1 MNAKIFIFLAAIL
14 IATCGAATV
23 TGAQTMKNEGLKESG
38 SMKIRLRVNDKIITA
53 TMIDSKTTRDFISL
67 LPLTLTMNDLFR
79 REKYAHIP
87 KAISTAE
94 KRSFTY
100 EVGDIIYWS
109 PGPDVAIYY
118 RQDGERI
125 PAPGIIVIGK
135 IDSGVESLNVSGS
148 VKVTIE
154 LIK

>member
-1 MNAKIFIFLAAIL
+1 MKKKLRMILAVIFISVFS
-14 IATCGAATV
+14 IATIS
-23 TGAQTMKNEGLKESG
+23 GAQTMKHEGLKKSDRI
-38 SMKIRLRVNDKIITA
+38 KIRLRVNDKIITA

-67 LPLTLTMNDLFR
+67 LPQTLAMNDLFR
-79 REKYAHIP
+79 REKYAHLP
-87 KAISTAE
+87 KAISTE
-94 KRSFTY
+94 GVRVHTY
-100 EVGDIIYWS
+100 EVGEIVYWS

-135 IDSGVESLNVSGS
+135 IDSGVESLNVAGS

>member
-1 MNAKIFIFLAAIL
+1 MKTKISMVLAVMFISVFSV
-14 IATCGAATV
+14 ATIS
-23 TGAQTMKNEGLKESG
+23 GAQTMKHGGLNNSDR
-38 SMKIRLRVNDKIITA
+38 MKIRLRVKDKIITA

-67 LPLTLTMNDLFR
+67 LPLTLDVNDLFR
-79 REKYAHIP
+79 REKYAHLP
-87 KAISTAE
+87 KAISTAGE
-94 KRSFTY
+94 RAHTY
-100 EVGDIIYWS
+100 EVGEIVYWS
-109 PGPDVAIYY
+109 PGPDLAIYY

-135 IDSGVESLNVSGS
+135 IDSGVESLNVAGS